1 MKLRNLLFA
10 LVAVLMISSVVLAAD
25 MPQRSDIPDEY
36 KWKPEHIYASIDA
49 WEADFSYLEGR
60 LDEIVAY
67 KGTFAGEQATDPAKS
82 LIAYNKLTEELMPI
96 VEKLWVYVMYN
107 YHVDLSNSDWAGMQ
121 QRIQTLYI
129 DFSSRMAW
137 YDPELLRIPQE
148 TMHRYIDKNPELEDY
163 RKSYDD
169 LYAQQAHV
177 LTEAEEQIIALSYN
191 ITGTASDVFG
201 KLTDVDMKFGSI
213 DGEGDEKI
221 EVTDSGWNSW
231 RVDKNREIREAY
243 FKKLWEGYQ
252 GMGTT
257 LAALMNGNIKKNV
270 YMQRARKYDNTL
282 QAALDGNFIPED
294 VYINLV
300 KTTRANLAPL
310 HKYNEIRK
318 RVLGVDHYRHWDY
331 YVSLAEMP
339 EERYEW
345 NAGADMI
352 FSALKKPLGK
362 QYNKDIQIALD
373 PKNGWVDV
381 YANDNKRG
389 GAYSS
394 SCYGVHP
401 YMLYNFD
408 YNKGLT
414 LEDVSTIAHEVGHA
428 MHTWY
433 SEKSQAL
440 PNKDYAIFNAEVAS
454 TTNEAIFTALAL
466 EKARQEYKNA
476 KGDKQ
481 AIAKQK
487 LIALLDGAIS
497 SARTTFYRQTMFAT
511 WEWEA
516 NKMGEQGM
524 PLTVES
530 LSDLYYSILTE
541 FHGPAAEYEEI
552 SAISWARIP
561 HFYRGYYVYSYATSY
576 AAAVALAKDLMENKP
591 GAQEAYINYLES
603 GSSKHPVEL
612 LKDAGV
618 DMATPAPI
626 EAFVAYV
633 GDLVDELD
641 VLTQ

>member
-541 FHGPAAEYEEI
+541 FHGPAAEYEEL

-576 AAAVALAKDLMENKP
+576 AAAVALAKDLMAEKP
-591 GAQEAYINYLES
+591 GAQKAYINYLNS

>member
-440 PNKDYAIFNAEVAS
+440 PNKDYAIFNAEVA
-454 TTNEAIFTALAL
+454 
-466 EKARQEYKNA
+466 
-476 KGDKQ
+476 
-481 AIAKQK
+481 
-487 LIALLDGAIS
+487 
-497 SARTTFYRQTMFAT
+497 
-511 WEWEA
+511 
-516 NKMGEQGM
+516 
-524 PLTVES
+524 
-530 LSDLYYSILTE
+530 
-541 FHGPAAEYEEI
+541 
-552 SAISWARIP
+552 
-561 HFYRGYYVYSYATSY
+561 
-576 AAAVALAKDLMENKP
+576 
-591 GAQEAYINYLES
+591 
-603 GSSKHPVEL
+603 
-612 LKDAGV
+612 
-618 DMATPAPI
+618 
-626 EAFVAYV
+626 
-633 GDLVDELD
+633 
-641 VLTQ
+641 